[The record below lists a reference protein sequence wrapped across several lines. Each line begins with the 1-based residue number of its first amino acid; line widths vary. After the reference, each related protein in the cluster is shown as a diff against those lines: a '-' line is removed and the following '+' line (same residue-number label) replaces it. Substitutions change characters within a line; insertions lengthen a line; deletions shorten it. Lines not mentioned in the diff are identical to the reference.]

1 MQRINLVLGNK
12 IQKNIIPVFKD
23 DKYLVELELV
33 GLIVETPIRIADGSS
48 GIETYGMQ
56 YFPFISSIMI
66 FNISIV
72 YGNCKAILISL
83 PDSARVIWYR
93 ENVLIDNKK
102 IKKIHSQGIENVYIY
117 PVVDSL
123 NLLDG
128 NNYINSQSI
137 TIDSIKKMIESNNVI
152 LPVQKIDGSI
162 PIRLG
167 AKEQMRYITIPML
180 YFITSLLTLPLMVD
194 NAKAITAAIVAFWV
208 IMVKSFQSSQ
218 PPQARTI
225 LTEIYIAY
233 TLLLSIFGIVI
244 IIFSNELKKIL
255 KFVGL
260 EKIFNESLKITYDMK
275 GYYLI
280 ASVVILVLFFLFI
293 LIWMSFYFSRNG
305 YFPYILECFFYK
317 KRKFSDKRNSN

>member
-1 MQRINLVLGNK
+1 
-12 IQKNIIPVFKD
+12 
-23 DKYLVELELV
+23 
-33 GLIVETPIRIADGSS
+33 
-48 GIETYGMQ
+48 
-56 YFPFISSIMI
+56 
-66 FNISIV
+66 
-72 YGNCKAILISL
+72 
-83 PDSARVIWYR
+83 
-93 ENVLIDNKK
+93 
-102 IKKIHSQGIENVYIY
+102 
-117 PVVDSL
+117 
-123 NLLDG
+123 
-128 NNYINSQSI
+128 
-137 TIDSIKKMIESNNVI
+137 MIESNNVI

-305 YFPYILECFFYK
+305 YFPYILECFFSLHTTK
-317 KRKFSDKRNSN
+317 K